1 MTEAYQTVKVVSR
14 RSGLSAHVIR
24 IWERR
29 YGNGV
34 RNGVRE
40 RFPILDA
47 PVPFA
52 LNSVTGSA
60 T

>member
-1 MTEAYQTVKVVSR
+1 MIAAYQTVKVVSR

-34 RNGVRE
+34 RE

-52 LNSVTGSA
+52 LNSVTGPA